1 MKVILLKDLTNLGKR
16 GDIVNVA
23 EGYARNYLFPKKLAE
38 QATEGGIKQVE
49 QQKQAEEKKK
59 KKERELALNMAEKLS
74 KAQIVLNVR
83 AGEQGKLFGSITSK
97 DISQALKKQYKIN
110 VDKRKIELAEPI
122 KSIGEYDVMIK
133 LAPEIDTKLRLKVTE
148 G

>member
-1 MKVILLKDLTNLGKR
+1 M
-16 GDIVNVA
+16 
-23 EGYARNYLFPKKLAE
+23 
-38 QATEGGIKQVE
+38 
-49 QQKQAEEKKK
+49 
-59 KKERELALNMAEKLS
+59 NMAEKLS